1 MNRLVMALLAASW
14 TSSMALAQGVTEE
27 DQIERIR
34 LNDLNVQVGMSFQV
48 VNPQGTFRDALQTI
62 GAPEVGYGF
71 TVGAAYHMSPIPVAF
86 GLEGG
91 VVFMGGDSREQTM
104 QNGLFRDTILQETQT
119 SIVPIML
126 SMRFQPNIATWVFPY
141 VEVVGGANIHLAS
154 YTLTQTRSGEERSQN
169 DSRSDLTWSHGIGVG
184 THIKVADIISLPN
197 ALQRITIDTRF
208 RYLWGSEGEVS
219 SVHMNPSNNNYEF
232 KSATVGNTDM
242 VTFNIGLT
250 LHF

>member
-154 YTLTQTRSGEERSQN
+154 YTLTQTNAHQGCRHHILAERPTAYHHRHAIPLPMGFRRRSIVGAYESQ
-169 DSRSDLTWSHGIGVG
+169 
-184 THIKVADIISLPN
+184 
-197 ALQRITIDTRF
+197 QQ
-208 RYLWGSEGEVS
+208 
-219 SVHMNPSNNNYEF
+219 
-232 KSATVGNTDM
+232 
-242 VTFNIGLT
+242 
-250 LHF
+250 